1 MKQKVLFI
9 TNIPSPYRVDFF
21 NALGKH
27 CELTV
32 WFQAKNE
39 SNREWEVEGLGT
51 HFNYKFLPGRTFG
64 LDKHINPSVLRELR
78 KSRFDLY
85 VMGCYS
91 SPTEMMAIQWL
102 RMNGI
107 PFILNSDGGF
117 PAPEESAWK
126 RKLKT
131 RFISSASFWLST
143 GVNCTRY
150 LQYYGAK
157 PALIHE
163 YPISS
168 VSYTSEQLRPLRPER
183 TAELKMR
190 HGLNKFVF
198 LSVGQFIERK
208 GFDVLLRSFRELNA
222 SETSLLL
229 IGGGPQEV
237 QYKAY
242 IQEHGMK
249 NVVLLPFVQKNALI
263 DYFKLAD
270 AFVLPTRYD
279 VWGLVLNEAL
289 MFGLPLISTLNAGAA
304 YDLIENGGNG
314 FTIPAEDAGALTEAC
329 RAILRGEEER
339 SRYRS
344 RSLDFASRFTVD
356 CMVESHLDAFER
368 FLRIRKGEAV
378 G

>member
-21 NALGKH
+21 NALGQY

-51 HFNYKFLPGRTFG
+51 HFRYKFLPGRTFG
-64 LDKHINPSVLRELR
+64 LDKHVNPVVLRELR
-78 KSRFDLY
+78 QSRFDLY

-117 PAPEESAWK
+117 PATEESAWK

-143 GVNCTRY
+143 GANCTKY
-150 LQYYGAK
+150 LQYYGAN
-157 PALIHE
+157 PAFIHE

-168 VSYTSEQLRPLRPER
+168 VSYTPEQLIPLQPER
-183 TAELKMR
+183 KAELKMQL
-190 HGLNKFVF
+190 GLNEFVF

-208 GFDVLLRSFRELNA
+208 GFDVLLRSFRDLNA
-222 SETSLLL
+222 PESSLLL
-229 IGGGPQEV
+229 IGGGPQEA

-242 IQEHGMK
+242 LQEHGIK

-304 YDLIENGGNG
+304 HDLIEDGGNG
-314 FTIPAEDAGALTEAC
+314 YVIPAENVEALTEAC
-329 RAILRGEEER
+329 RAMLQGEEAR
-339 SRYRS
+339 SRFRG
-344 RSLDFASRFTVD
+344 RSLELARRFTVD
-356 CMVESHLDAFER
+356 RMVESHMEAFER
-368 FLRIRKGEAV
+368 FLHMRKGDAA